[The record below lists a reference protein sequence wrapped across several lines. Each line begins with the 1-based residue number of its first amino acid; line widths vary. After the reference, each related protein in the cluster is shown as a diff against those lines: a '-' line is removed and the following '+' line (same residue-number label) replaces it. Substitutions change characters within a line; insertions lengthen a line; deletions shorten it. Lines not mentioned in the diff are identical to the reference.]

1 MVDKF
6 QKDCSRKGGFG
17 AARQQ
22 RDTLISLQEDVQTE
36 PTGWVT
42 FSVFTLANSLS
53 VCFTLKFTCVCVRA
67 CVGCWGKG
75 QVFPK
80 LGRLFKNNYM
90 DNFSVWR
97 RSLGKT
103 SVYD

>member
-22 RDTLISLQEDVQTE
+22 RDTLISLQEDMQTE

-53 VCFTLKFTCVCVRA
+53 VCFTLKFTCVCVRVWG
-67 CVGCWGKG
+67 VG
-75 QVFPK
+75 
-80 LGRLFKNNYM
+80 GRVK
-90 DNFSVWR
+90 FSQ
-97 RSLGKT
+97 S
-103 SVYD
+103 